1 MADKSQSKMDIAGK
15 IGKGKDFLSRD
26 DSKGVINKLGNSPL
40 SLAGRSKDN
49 MFEFPMFVSSSCPID
64 YTTATAQLL
73 EQVYGSFLQ
82 MALSSA
88 PFITAA
94 DAAVGAQFAAFKT
107 STNNYLECA
116 TTEYMKDVCHNVI
129 ENEDYVIEFNMYDV
143 SDADAKIIQEA
154 VDYQPLSEFAHYF
167 TEAKDDKFNRRDTT
181 SERTTSTDGK
191 TSNKTVTKTST
202 PSSVEQQKLNAETN
216 KATKDSKLADALYDD
231 EGINRE
237 KQKRD
242 DDAMTTSY
250 KKRSA
255 AVAADQDEE
264 LSEIKKQEQI
274 AKTNKATKDS
284 KLADALYDD
293 EGINREKQKRDDEAI
308 TASHKRRSAAVAAY
322 EDEAL
327 TDMRQQEQIAK
338 TQSAVTDSEIKL
350 ATADDVIEKYHADL
364 MEKNWKNSA
373 VYRTMEL
380 SKGKTDAPRLMD
392 EEKIQKINS
401 LKPLIFSVTLKV
413 QDPKGFAVPIEYM
426 VGVKMFARRV
436 DADML
441 PEIASYP
448 LKEMNA
454 FMRDAKWRAGE
465 LKFFKDIIF
474 RISQKKQTAIDSKDK
489 NRRWYRRLYELA
501 HTTGDSTSVT
511 KMTTDHAL
519 NPLRFIKNIITGKKD
534 KPTYGFIP
542 DTSIVITKADVDNI
556 NRETGIDLLDDK
568 QAFRFCKQLFLMS
581 FVVIDIDGESIKMMT
596 PDLHKTFEVHSI
608 ASVNK
613 QLAMLDTSGVKTDA
627 LLKALK

>member
-1 MADKSQSKMDIAGK
+1 
-15 IGKGKDFLSRD
+15 
-26 DSKGVINKLGNSPL
+26 
-40 SLAGRSKDN
+40 
-49 MFEFPMFVSSSCPID
+49 
-64 YTTATAQLL
+64 
-73 EQVYGSFLQ
+73 
-82 MALSSA
+82 
-88 PFITAA
+88 
-94 DAAVGAQFAAFKT
+94 
-107 STNNYLECA
+107 
-116 TTEYMKDVCHNVI
+116 
-129 ENEDYVIEFNMYDV
+129 
-143 SDADAKIIQEA
+143 
-154 VDYQPLSEFAHYF
+154 
-167 TEAKDDKFNRRDTT
+167 
-181 SERTTSTDGK
+181 
-191 TSNKTVTKTST
+191 
-202 PSSVEQQKLNAETN
+202 
-216 KATKDSKLADALYDD
+216 
-231 EGINRE
+231 
-237 KQKRD
+237 
-242 DDAMTTSY
+242 
-250 KKRSA
+250 
-255 AVAADQDEE
+255 
-264 LSEIKKQEQI
+264 
-274 AKTNKATKDS
+274 
-284 KLADALYDD
+284 
-293 EGINREKQKRDDEAI
+293 
-308 TASHKRRSAAVAAY
+308 
-322 EDEAL
+322 
-327 TDMRQQEQIAK
+327 
-338 TQSAVTDSEIKL
+338 
-350 ATADDVIEKYHADL
+350 
-364 MEKNWKNSA
+364 
-373 VYRTMEL
+373 MEL
-380 SKGKTDAPRLMD
+380 AKGKTDAPRLMD

-568 QAFRFCKQLFLMS
+568 QAFRFCKELFLMS

>member
-26 DSKGVINKLGNSPL
+26 DSKRVIDKLMNSPL
-40 SLAGRSKDN
+40 SLAGKAKDN

-88 PFITAA
+88 PFINAA
-94 DAAVGAQFAAFKT
+94 DASVGAHFAAFKT
-107 STNNYLECA
+107 NTNNYLECA

-129 ENEDYVIEFNMYDV
+129 ENEDYVIEFNMCDV
-143 SDADAKIIQEA
+143 SDADAKIIQES

-167 TEAKDDKFNRRDTT
+167 TEAKNDKFNRRDTT
-181 SERTTSTDGK
+181 SERTTKNDG
-191 TSNKTVTKTST
+191 TIISNKTVTKTST
-202 PSSVEQQKLNAETN
+202 PSRVEQQKLNAETN

-231 EGINRE
+231 EGIARE

-242 DDAMTTSY
+242 DDAMTASY

-274 AKTNKATKDS
+274 AKT
-284 KLADALYDD
+284 
-293 EGINREKQKRDDEAI
+293 
-308 TASHKRRSAAVAAY
+308 
-322 EDEAL
+322 
-327 TDMRQQEQIAK
+327 
-338 TQSAVTDSEIKL
+338 QSAVTDAEIKL
-350 ATADDVIEKYHADL
+350 ATAEDTVEKSKSDL
-364 MEKNWKNSA
+364 TEKNWKNSA

-380 SKGKTDAPRLMD
+380 AKGKTDAPRLMD

-489 NRRWYRRLYELA
+489 SRRWYRRLYELA
-501 HTTGDSTSVT
+501 HATGDSSSVE
-511 KMTTDHAL
+511 KMTTGHAL
-519 NPLRFIKNIITGKKD
+519 NPLKFIKGIITGEKY

-556 NRETGIDLLDDK
+556 NRETGIDLLNDK
-568 QAFRFCKQLFLMS
+568 QAFTFCKELFLMS

>member
-26 DSKGVINKLGNSPL
+26 DSKSVIDKLMNSPL
-40 SLAGRSKDN
+40 SLAGKAKDN

-88 PFITAA
+88 PFINAA
-94 DAAVGAQFAAFKT
+94 DASVGAQFAAFKT
-107 STNNYLECA
+107 NTNNYLECA

-129 ENEDYVIEFNMYDV
+129 ENEDYVIEFNMCDV
-143 SDADAKIIQEA
+143 SDADAKIIQES

-167 TEAKDDKFNRRDTT
+167 TEAKNDKFNRRDTT
-181 SERTTSTDGK
+181 SERTTKNDG
-191 TSNKTVTKTST
+191 TIISNKTVTKTST
-202 PSSVEQQKLNAETN
+202 PSRVEQQKLNAETN

-231 EGINRE
+231 EGIARE

-242 DDAMTTSY
+242 DDAMTASY

-274 AKTNKATKDS
+274 AKT
-284 KLADALYDD
+284 
-293 EGINREKQKRDDEAI
+293 
-308 TASHKRRSAAVAAY
+308 
-322 EDEAL
+322 
-327 TDMRQQEQIAK
+327 
-338 TQSAVTDSEIKL
+338 QSAVTDAEIKL
-350 ATADDVIEKYHADL
+350 ATAEDTVEKSKSDL
-364 MEKNWKNSA
+364 TEKNWKNSA

-380 SKGKTDAPRLMD
+380 TKGKTDAPRLMD

-489 NRRWYRRLYELA
+489 SRRWYRRLYELA
-501 HTTGDSTSVT
+501 HATGDSSSVE
-511 KMTTDHAL
+511 KMTTGHAL
-519 NPLRFIKNIITGKKD
+519 NPLKFIKGIITGEKY

-556 NRETGIDLLDDK
+556 NRETGIDLLNDK
-568 QAFRFCKQLFLMS
+568 QAFTFCKELFLMS

>member
-1 MADKSQSKMDIAGK
+1 MADKSQSTIDIVGK
-15 IGKGKDFLSRD
+15 IGKGKEFLSKNVNKD
-26 DSKGVINKLGNSPL
+26 VISKFGHRPL
-40 SLAGRSKDN
+40 SLAGKAKDN

-88 PFITAA
+88 PFINAA
-94 DAAVGAQFAAFKT
+94 DASVGAQFAAFKT
-107 STNNYLECA
+107 NTNNYLECA

-129 ENEDYVIEFNMYDV
+129 ENEDYVIEFNMCDV
-143 SDADAKIIQEA
+143 SDADAKIIQES

-167 TEAKDDKFNRRDTT
+167 TEAKNDKFNRYEKTH
-181 SERTTSTDGK
+181 ERTTDTNGK
-191 TSNKTVTKTST
+191 RSNKTVSKTST
-202 PSSVEQQKLNAETN
+202 PSEVERQKLNAETN

-231 EGINRE
+231 EGIARE

-242 DDAMTTSY
+242 DDAMTASY

-255 AVAADQDEE
+255 AVAADLDEE

-274 AKTNKATKDS
+274 AKT
-284 KLADALYDD
+284 
-293 EGINREKQKRDDEAI
+293 
-308 TASHKRRSAAVAAY
+308 
-322 EDEAL
+322 
-327 TDMRQQEQIAK
+327 
-338 TQSAVTDSEIKL
+338 QSAVTDAEIKS
-350 ATADDVIEKYHADL
+350 ATADDVIEKSKSDL

-426 VGVKMFARRV
+426 VGVKMFARRI

-454 FMRDAKWRAGE
+454 YMRNAKWRAGE
-465 LKFFKDIIF
+465 LKFFRDIIF

-501 HTTGDSTSVT
+501 HATGDSTSVR
-511 KMTTDHAL
+511 KMTTG
-519 NPLRFIKNIITGKKD
+519 KNINPINVMWNAITGKKN

-542 DTSIVITKADVDNI
+542 DTSIIITKTDVDNI

-568 QAFRFCKQLFLMS
+568 QAFTFCRELFLMS

>member
-1 MADKSQSKMDIAGK
+1 M
-15 IGKGKDFLSRD
+15 
-26 DSKGVINKLGNSPL
+26 
-40 SLAGRSKDN
+40 
-49 MFEFPMFVSSSCPID
+49 
-64 YTTATAQLL
+64 
-73 EQVYGSFLQ
+73 
-82 MALSSA
+82 
-88 PFITAA
+88 
-94 DAAVGAQFAAFKT
+94 
-107 STNNYLECA
+107 
-116 TTEYMKDVCHNVI
+116 
-129 ENEDYVIEFNMYDV
+129 
-143 SDADAKIIQEA
+143 
-154 VDYQPLSEFAHYF
+154 
-167 TEAKDDKFNRRDTT
+167 
-181 SERTTSTDGK
+181 
-191 TSNKTVTKTST
+191 
-202 PSSVEQQKLNAETN
+202 
-216 KATKDSKLADALYDD
+216 
-231 EGINRE
+231 
-237 KQKRD
+237 
-242 DDAMTTSY
+242 
-250 KKRSA
+250 
-255 AVAADQDEE
+255 
-264 LSEIKKQEQI
+264 
-274 AKTNKATKDS
+274 
-284 KLADALYDD
+284 YDD

-380 SKGKTDAPRLMD
+380 AKGKTDAPRLMD

>member
-1 MADKSQSKMDIAGK
+1 MADKSQSEMDIAGK

-26 DSKGVINKLGNSPL
+26 DSKDFINKLGNSPL
-40 SLAGRSKDN
+40 SLAGKAKDN

-88 PFITAA
+88 PFINAA
-94 DAAVGAQFAAFKT
+94 DASVGAQFAAFKT
-107 STNNYLECA
+107 DTNNYLECA

-129 ENEDYVIEFNMYDV
+129 ENEDYVIEFNMCDV
-143 SDADAKIIQEA
+143 SDADAKIIQES

-167 TEAKDDKFNRRDTT
+167 TEAKVVNPDKVNDKFNRRDTT
-181 SERTTSTDGK
+181 SERTTRNDGK
-191 TSNKTVTKTST
+191 ISNKTVTKTST
-202 PSSVEQQKLNAETN
+202 PSRVEQQKLNAETN

-231 EGINRE
+231 EGIARE

-242 DDAMTTSY
+242 DDAMTASY

-274 AKTNKATKDS
+274 AKT
-284 KLADALYDD
+284 
-293 EGINREKQKRDDEAI
+293 
-308 TASHKRRSAAVAAY
+308 
-322 EDEAL
+322 
-327 TDMRQQEQIAK
+327 
-338 TQSAVTDSEIKL
+338 QSAVTDAEIKL
-350 ATADDVIEKYHADL
+350 ATAEDTVEKSKSDL
-364 MEKNWKNSA
+364 TEKNWKNSA

-380 SKGKTDAPRLMD
+380 TKGKTDAPRLMD

-489 NRRWYRRLYELA
+489 SRRWYRRLYELA
-501 HTTGDSTSVT
+501 HATGDSTSVA
-511 KMTTDHAL
+511 KMTTGHTL
-519 NPLRFIKNIITGKKD
+519 NPLKFIKDTITGEKY

-556 NRETGIDLLDDK
+556 NRETGIDLLNDK
-568 QAFRFCKQLFLMS
+568 QAFTFCKELFLMS